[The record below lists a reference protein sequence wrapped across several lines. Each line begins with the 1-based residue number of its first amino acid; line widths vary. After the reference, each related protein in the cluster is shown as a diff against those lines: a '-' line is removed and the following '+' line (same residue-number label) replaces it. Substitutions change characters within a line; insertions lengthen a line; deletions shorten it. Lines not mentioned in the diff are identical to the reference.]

1 MDLSTDDRGTEPR
14 CSQTSYPQG
23 STRGQMGGEIL
34 PPAQAAMCGVSA
46 MSSRN
51 AAIADAVVPF
61 APKLN
66 GKPET
71 ADTLEKAGHLILE
84 MVGKAANAAEAS
96 YQQAVETSRKLS
108 GQLRGAEDRIQELEV
123 EVRRHQDRADRAE
136 KWLYQISVEIEQKF
150 LGRDDRRPSQP
161 PAPQVVSGQHR

>member
-1 MDLSTDDRGTEPR
+1 
-14 CSQTSYPQG
+14 
-23 STRGQMGGEIL
+23 
-34 PPAQAAMCGVSA
+34 

-96 YQQAVETSRKLS
+96 YQQAVETSRKIS

-150 LGRDDRRPSQP
+150 RGIDDRRPSQP
-161 PAPQVVSGQHR
+161 PVSQAVSGQKR

>member
-1 MDLSTDDRGTEPR
+1 
-14 CSQTSYPQG
+14 
-23 STRGQMGGEIL
+23 MGGEIL
-34 PPAQAAMCGVSA
+34 PPARAAMCGVSA
-46 MSSRN
+46 MTSRN

-96 YQQAVETSRKLS
+96 YQQAVETSCKLS
-108 GQLRGAEDRIQELEV
+108 GQLRAAEDRIQELEV

-150 LGRDDRRPSQP
+150 RSIDDRRPSQSP
-161 PAPQVVSGQHR
+161 VPQAVSGQKR